1 MVFHM
6 KTTLIIDDSI
16 MQRLRQEATK
26 RKTTISELVEASL
39 RLYLENEK
47 LKKGKSIP
55 PLPVFSLGGAS
66 VDIADREALYQAME
80 GR

>member
-6 KTTLIIDDSI
+6 KTTLIIDDNI
-16 MQRLRQEATK
+16 MKRLREEAAK

-39 RLYLENEK
+39 RLFLENEK
-47 LKKGKSIP
+47 EKKRRNIP
-55 PLPVFSLGGAS
+55 PLPVFSLGGAFI
-66 VDIADREALYQAME
+66 DIADREALYQAME